1 MTVKKF
7 YKHFQKAFPDA
18 AIFVTVKWFDRLLAE
33 NSTALSQ
40 YGEMEVIDLISEY
53 DEEIN
58 ETIFYIK
65 VKG

>member
-18 AIFVTVKWFDRLLAE
+18 AIFVTVKWFDRLL
-33 NSTALSQ
+33 NSTALDQ
-40 YGEMEVIDLISEY
+40 YGEMEVIDLRSEY

-58 ETIFYIK
+58 ETIYYIK

>member
-7 YKHFQKAFPDA
+7 YKHLQKALPDA
-18 AIFVTVKWFDRLLAE
+18 AIFVTVKWLDRLLAE

-40 YGEMEVIDLISEY
+40 YGEMEVIDLRSEY

-58 ETIFYIK
+58 ETIYYIK
-65 VKG
+65 AKG